1 MGKILLYGFDVF
13 VERSI
18 KDIAGKAG
26 MNARRVSPDEV
37 DTRIMALMA
46 SDCQEQI
53 EYGRNDDIPEM
64 IVMAPESRQQMD
76 AFLDE
81 LRKAQI
87 KVPYKAV
94 VTPTN
99 AMWTLRQL
107 AREIVEEHRRMT
119 GKDA

>member
-1 MGKILLYGFDVF
+1 
-13 VERSI
+13 
-18 KDIAGKAG
+18 
-26 MNARRVSPDEV
+26 MNACRVSPDDM
-37 DTRIMALMA
+37 DTRIMTLMA

-76 AFLDE
+76 AFLDG

-107 AREIVEEHRRMT
+107 AKEIMEEHRRMT